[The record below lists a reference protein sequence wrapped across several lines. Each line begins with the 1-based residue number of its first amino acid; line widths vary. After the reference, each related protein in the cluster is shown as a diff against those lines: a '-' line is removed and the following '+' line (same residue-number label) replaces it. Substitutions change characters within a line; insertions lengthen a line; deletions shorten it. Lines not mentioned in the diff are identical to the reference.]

1 MHKPDH
7 FNLLCDLSELADL
20 IVERSNIERFLDR
33 TVRMVA
39 RHLKADVCSIYL
51 YDESNRELVLRATV
65 GLNPKAVGRVRMK
78 PDEGLVGKAF
88 QEMAPIREACASLS
102 PRFKYF
108 VEADEDRFESFLAV
122 PIQRGVQR
130 IGVLVVQH
138 ERRSRFTEV
147 DAQALRAVASQLA
160 GAIENVRLLITIRR
174 DAAGIASAGCPSP
187 DGLQFFKGQS
197 AAEGFAH
204 APATVFLR
212 DRKGLW
218 VESTGPGEA
227 DRTLEDFRRAV
238 AAAADQ
244 LKAFGER
251 LAERL
256 PESAALIFTAHFMI
270 LKDPQFIGRIE
281 SAIEEGTPP
290 AGAVRSVARD
300 YIDRFAASSH
310 VYIREK
316 VHDIEDLATRILK
329 NLQGGEEAEA
339 SATPG
344 RGAGVVIARDL
355 FPSELLKLA
364 ADGVEGIILV
374 RGGVTSHVAILA
386 RSLQI
391 PLVIADQPGLLDLP
405 DGTPVLMDADIGNIY
420 IRPTAEVIRTF
431 EGRRAVDE
439 TAAPLA
445 GKVAP
450 VTRTADGVRVRLLAN
465 INLLS
470 ELPAARTLNAEGI
483 GLYRTEFP
491 FLIRPTFPSE
501 AEQLVIYRRVVEEME
516 GREITIRTLDVGG
529 EKALAYADTPAGAN
543 PELGLRSIRFSL
555 RHREIFE
562 GQVRAILR
570 AAAGSP
576 SIRIM
581 FPMISSVDELR
592 EAKAVVAECRA
603 ALEREGVNL
612 TDAPAVGIMVELPA
626 ALGVIDELAGEADFL
641 SVGTNDFV
649 QYMLG
654 VDRGNEQ
661 VAEYYCPHH
670 PAVLRGLSAIAAAA
684 RRAGRDVSVCGE
696 MAHEPAYLPFLL
708 GIGIRKLSVD
718 PNHLPAVQAC
728 IAGLSI
734 ADAEAHA
741 RDLLAEGTVA
751 GTTRL
756 ISAPAVAT
764 G

>member
-7 FNLLCDLSELADL
+7 FNLLCDFSELADL
-20 IVERSNIERFLDR
+20 LAERSNIERFLDR

-51 YDESNRELVLRATV
+51 YDESNRELVLRSTV

-78 PDEGLVGKAF
+78 PDEGLVGSAF
-88 QEMAPIREACASLS
+88 QEMTSIREACASLS

-138 ERRSRFTEV
+138 ERRSYFTEV

-160 GAIENVRLLITIRR
+160 GAIENARLLTTPWG
-174 DAAGIASAGCPSP
+174 DAAGIASAGRSSP

-204 APATVFLR
+204 APATVFFR

-218 VESTGPGEA
+218 TDSPNSGEA
-227 DRTLEDFRRAV
+227 GQTLDDFRRAV

-256 PESAALIFTAHFMI
+256 PESASLIFTAHFMI

-316 VHDIEDLATRILK
+316 VHDIEDLASRILK
-329 NLQGGEEAEA
+329 NLRDGGDAEA
-339 SATPG
+339 RAND
-344 RGAGVVIARDL
+344 GAGVVIARDL
-355 FPSELLKLA
+355 YPSELLKLA
-364 ADGVEGIILV
+364 ADGVAGIILV

-386 RSLQI
+386 RSLHI
-391 PLVIADQPGLLDLP
+391 PLVIADQPELLDLP
-405 DGTPVLMDADIGNIY
+405 DGTPVIMDADIGNIY

-439 TAAPLA
+439 TAAPYA
-445 GKVAP
+445 GTVAP

-501 AEQLVIYRRVVEEME
+501 AEQVVIYQRVVEEMD
-516 GREITIRTLDVGG
+516 GREVTIRTLDVGG
-529 EKALAYADTPAGAN
+529 EKALAYADTPVGPN

-562 GQVRAILR
+562 GQIRAILR
-570 AAAGSP
+570 AAAGKS
-576 SIRIM
+576 SVRIM
-581 FPMISSVDELR
+581 FPMISSVDEFR
-592 EAKAVVAECRA
+592 RAKAVVVECGA
-603 ALEREGVNL
+603 ALEREGVSV
-612 TDAPAVGIMVELPA
+612 TRAPAVGIMVELPA
-626 ALGVIDELAGEADFL
+626 AVGVIDELAGEADFL

-654 VDRGNEQ
+654 VDRTNEQ

-670 PAVLRGLSAIAAAA
+670 PAVLRGLAAISAAA
-684 RRAGRDVSVCGE
+684 RRADREIAVCGE

-708 GIGIRKLSVD
+708 GIGIRKFSVD
-718 PNHLPAVQAC
+718 PNHLPAVQAL

-756 ISAPAVAT
+756 ISARP
-764 G
+764 